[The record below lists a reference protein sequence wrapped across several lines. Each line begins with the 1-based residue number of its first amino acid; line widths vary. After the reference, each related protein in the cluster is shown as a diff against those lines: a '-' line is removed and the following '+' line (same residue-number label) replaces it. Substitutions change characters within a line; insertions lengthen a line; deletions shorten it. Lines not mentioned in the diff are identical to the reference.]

1 MMFFPKSLTLCL
13 LAAATLVHLI
23 APSALAVEEASP
35 APYVDSKAIK
45 ERFDQITAE
54 DMELLR
60 GKNILLASRSFGLN
74 LLKGLTALA
83 KQDSKYDLVSSYE
96 RYNVFKEGGN
106 LGIIPADAFD
116 KTKFVHFLATYY
128 PHTKRLEE
136 VNELLVEGPHGF
148 GKSVDVVVVYF
159 HTATPALFETYKT
172 TLERWQAA
180 YPNVKFIAVTS
191 GFMGPKFAKENE
203 ASQAFGD
210 MVREQ
215 LKGKVPVY
223 DLGAILSDDFRVGNQ
238 FCPEYTADPAE
249 VHPNLP
255 AGEEMMAKGF
265 LLILK
270 ETFNPP
276 QTP

>member
-1 MMFFPKSLTLCL
+1 MISFPQALPLCL
-13 LAAATLVHLI
+13 FAITAFVPLI
-23 APSALAVEEASP
+23 SGSAMASEEAP
-35 APYVDSKAIK
+35 AAHYVDSKAIK
-45 ERFDQITAE
+45 ERFDKITAE

-60 GKNILLASRSFGLN
+60 GKKMLFASRSFGLN
-74 LLKGLTALA
+74 LFKGLTALS
-83 KQDSKYDLVSSYE
+83 KKDSKYDLVSSYE

-116 KTKFVHFLATYY
+116 KSNIVHFLATYH

-136 VNELLVEGPHGF
+136 VNDLLGEGPHGF
-148 GKSVDVVVVYF
+148 GKSVDVVIVYF

-172 TLERWQAA
+172 TLERWQSE

-191 GFMGPKFAKENE
+191 GFMGPKYAKEND
-203 ASQAFGD
+203 ASQAFGEL
-210 MVREQ
+210 VRAQ

-238 FCPEYTADPAE
+238 FCPEYSADPAE
-249 VHPNLP
+249 VHRNLP

-270 ETFNPP
+270 ETFAP
-276 QTP
+276 QPTP

>member
-1 MMFFPKSLTLCL
+1 MMTIPQL
-13 LAAATLVHLI
+13 LASSLLATAAF
-23 APSALAVEEASP
+23 AASMSSSAMADEAS
-35 APYVDSKAIK
+35 APYVDSKSIK

-60 GKNILLASRSFGLN
+60 SKKILLASRSFGLN

-83 KQDSKYDLVSSYE
+83 KKDSKYDLVSSYE

-106 LGIIPADAFD
+106 LDIIPADAFE
-116 KTKFVHFLATYY
+116 KTRFVHFLATYH

-136 VNELLVEGPHGF
+136 VNTLLAEGSHGF
-148 GKSVDVVVVYF
+148 GKSADVVVVYY
-159 HTATPALFETYKT
+159 HTATPALFETYRS
-172 TLERWQAA
+172 TLERWQAE
-180 YPNVKFIAVTS
+180 YPHIKFIAVTS
-191 GFMGPKFAKENE
+191 GFMGPKFAKEND

-238 FCPEYTADPAE
+238 FCPEYSADPAE

-265 LLILK
+265 LLVLK
-270 ETFNPP
+270 ESLVP
-276 QTP
+276 QKTP